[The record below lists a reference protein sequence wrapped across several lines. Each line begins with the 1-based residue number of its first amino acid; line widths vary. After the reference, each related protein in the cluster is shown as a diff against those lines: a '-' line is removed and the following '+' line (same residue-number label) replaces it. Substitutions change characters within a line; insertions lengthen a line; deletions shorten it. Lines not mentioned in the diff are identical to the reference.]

1 MRTNF
6 RNDGGQ
12 TAGFVAISMVALI
25 AMTAFVLDV
34 GSWFRADRQLQ
45 TVADAAALAGAQFLT
60 YDPGTAV
67 STATDYAKKNGGP
80 TAESLKVEKDLV
92 TNDTLSVSYSQAVD
106 GLFARILGINTVTVR
121 ATAKARSSTPAS
133 ALWVAPIV
141 VSEKHPLLHCTSPG
155 KCSPEYGVQTDLA
168 LDNLK
173 PGGGGPDAAGAF
185 GLLNL
190 NKGDSSGTIGSNE
203 LADWLT
209 TGYNQEMTPG
219 VYYSVPSAKFNSSEF
234 SSAIEGKINSGDEI
248 LIPIYRK
255 LVRTGSNAEY
265 TIVGWVGFVIE
276 AMIGSGDSAQLRGH
290 FTRVVWDGVPS
301 GSPSDA
307 TPDYGAHVVS
317 LTG

>member
-1 MRTNF
+1 MSVDLRSE
-6 RNDGGQ
+6 RGQ

-60 YDPGTAV
+60 YDPGKAV
-67 STATDYAKKNGGP
+67 STATDYAKKNDGP
-80 TAESLKVEKDLV
+80 TAELLKVEKDLV

-121 ATAKARSSTPAS
+121 ATAKARSSTPAA

-141 VSEKHPLLHCTSPG
+141 VSEKHPLLHCTAPG
-155 KCSPEYGVQTDLA
+155 KCSPEYGVQTDLS
-168 LDNLK
+168 LDDLHD
-173 PGGGGPDAAGAF
+173 PGGPDAAGAF

-190 NKGDSSGTIGSNE
+190 VEGDKNGTVGSST
-203 LADWLT
+203 LTDWLDD
-209 TGYNQEMTPG
+209 GYDEPMEPG
-219 VYYSVPSAKFNSSEF
+219 IYYSVPSAMFNSSDF
-234 SSAIEGKINSGDEI
+234 LSAIEGKVASGDEI
-248 LIPIYRK
+248 LIPIYRR
-255 LVRTGSNAEY
+255 LVKTGSNAEY
-265 TIVGWVGFVIE
+265 TIVGWVGFVLD
-276 AMIGSGDSAQLRGH
+276 AMIGSGSSAKLRGH